1 MKNRADQSRSYCSE
15 FYSVLW
21 DISFST
27 VECMYCMRGERNLSA
42 YGWDLA
48 LRWLWTPQRFRY

>member
-27 VECMYCMRGERNLSA
+27 VESVCTACVAKG
-42 YGWDLA
+42 
-48 LRWLWTPQRFRY
+48 T